1 MRNFH
6 LALAL
11 VGIIGCSGKDEDSS
25 AAADFAPTEGIWNWS
40 GATYTLD
47 ECSLE
52 SAFPPA
58 ILDALEWS
66 VTLQDGGFAV
76 QQDAF
81 VPLDCTLDGM
91 DFSCPATLE
100 TDVTEWPAGSSQTG
114 DPDVTNYTNGTV
126 AGTFSDAETASIIF
140 SPTVTCEGADCDA
153 YGAEVGAP
161 SPCDSVIEG
170 NFMLNQG

>member
-1 MRNFH
+1 MRCAVGSGSSSSSSCFGTPTVFVSWWLGTP
-6 LALAL
+6 LA
-11 VGIIGCSGKDEDSS
+11 
-25 AAADFAPTEGIWNWS
+25 N
-40 GATYTLD
+40 
-47 ECSLE
+47 
-52 SAFPPA
+52 